1 MVGNWRYSQK
11 RITAS
16 SSVWLLVTSA
26 YFFLHFL
33 FLVFLGK
40 ITAFGIDE
48 DGYLDVFR
56 KVYSQS
62 FDINSQLSWPTDN
75 VILLQ
80 LIHLPA
86 KIISILGVPD
96 YLAIRIQSTVLFYLT
111 CWVIFKQVGIMYR
124 KTNIVLI
131 CGFMFLPSVFVWTSL
146 GLRESYIFFWITLI
160 WLSLH
165 RLIDQYS
172 RKYLFVLFLSM
183 SGLAT
188 TKVYLYSL
196 ALFTGVVVIILLL
209 RSKGFKELI
218 LVFFVLLSP
227 LFILPGVQAELIT
240 SARSAILS
248 ETVTDSG
255 VNGSDSGVN
264 GSDSGVNGSGS
275 GVNGSGSGVNG
286 SGSGVNG
293 SGSGVNGS
301 GSGVNEDSKGLTL
314 RILLVQLDEN
324 TLLKSIL
331 SGFGILD
338 RLNTAA
344 LDNGSVSESVV
355 VNNNFKNGS
364 LTNAS
369 ELLFAMAKFLVLPIP
384 FANNGSYFINLQS
397 VESPFLYFLYLVIFW
412 FVFTILRRKP
422 QKTQLFF
429 GLCFFAVLFIIQSA
443 LVEVNLG
450 TLVRHRSI
458 LILIVI
464 LACVEASARL
474 SSLGRN
480 QIHIKS

>member
-56 KVYSQS
+56 KIYSQS
-62 FDINSQLSWPTDN
+62 FDINSQISWPTDN
-75 VILLQ
+75 VTLLQ

-131 CGFMFLPSVFVWTSL
+131 SGFMFLPSVFVWTSL
-146 GLRESYIFFWITLI
+146 GLRESYIFFWIILI

-165 RLIDQYS
+165 RLMDQYS
-172 RKYLFVLFLSM
+172 RKYLFVLFISM

-196 ALFTGVVVIILLL
+196 ALFTSVVVIILLL

-255 VNGSDSGVN
+255 VNGS
-264 GSDSGVNGSGS
+264 
-275 GVNGSGSGVNG
+275 
-286 SGSGVNG
+286 
-293 SGSGVNGS
+293 GSGVNGS

-338 RLNTAA
+338 RLNKAA
-344 LDNGSVSESVV
+344 LDNRSGSESVV
-355 VNNNFKNGS
+355 VNNDFKNGS

-369 ELLFAMAKFLVLPIP
+369 ELLFAVVKFLVLPIP
-384 FANNGSYFINLQS
+384 FADNGSYFINLQS
-397 VESPFLYFLYLVIFW
+397 IESPILYFLYLVMFW
-412 FVFTILRRKP
+412 FVFTILRRKT

-429 GLCFFAVLFIIQSA
+429 GLCCFAVLFIIQSA

-458 LILIVI
+458 LILILI